1 MNNSYFIS
9 IESCPACNSTNN
21 NEIYS
26 CEFLKSPI
34 KEYLESFYNPQGR
47 IEFQYLED
55 AEYILMECKDCE
67 LIYQKQIP
75 NDFLMKKLYEE
86 WIDPELSRKRKEIG
100 DNPKHA
106 SNLAREIMMMI
117 SYFNRKPKELN
128 FLDFGFGWG
137 AWCLMAKAFGCN
149 SFGTELS
156 DMKIKHAKS
165 LDIKIINWDEIPNHK
180 FDFINTER
188 VFEHIP
194 KPLETLIYLKKSL
207 KPNGL
212 IKISVPNCRDIKR
225 RLKKMNWK
233 APKRSKDSLNAVS
246 PLEHINC
253 YTEKSVRMMAVLAGF
268 EIVNI
273 PLYDRIPYVKDIR
286 FLKPLLM
293 YFLKF
298 LKIFEGNKGIYVFL
312 KQEL

>member
-21 NEIYS
+21 NELYS

-34 KEYLESFYNPQGR
+34 KDYLESFYNPQGR

-55 AEYILMECKDCE
+55 AEYILMECKDCG
-67 LIYQKQIP
+67 LIYQKEIP
-75 NDFLMKKLYEE
+75 NDFLIKKLYEE

-100 DNPKHA
+100 DNLTHA

-117 SYFNRKPKELN
+117 SYFNKKPKELN
-128 FLDFGFGWG
+128 FFDFGFGWG

-149 SFGTELS
+149 SFGIELS
-156 DMKIKHAKS
+156 DLKIKHAKS
-165 LDIKIINWDEIPNHK
+165 LGIKIINWDEIPNHK

-194 KPLETLIYLKKSL
+194 KPIETLIYLKKSL

-225 RLKKMNWK
+225 RLKIMNWK

-253 YTEKSVRMMAVLAGF
+253 YIEKSVKKMAFLAGF
-268 EIVNI
+268 EIINI
-273 PLYDRIPYVKDIR
+273 PLHNRIAFIREIR
-286 FLKPLLM
+286 FLKPLLI

-298 LKIFEGNKGIYVFL
+298 LKIFEVEKGIYLFL
-312 KQEL
+312 KQR